1 MNTQFDPR
9 ATPALTEYMRSSV
22 PAIRTIARISK
33 QWNIYNF
40 RLKFTLKKS
49 GHLLILLF
57 ARKSKATKEFR
68 VIRVVGSGWD
78 VAMRMFVDQLLKIRL

>member
-1 MNTQFDPR
+1 MNILFVPR
-9 ATPALTEYMRSSV
+9 VTPALTEYMQSSA
-22 PAIRTIARISK
+22 PAIRTIARIRKRLDSY
-33 QWNIYNF
+33 IF

-57 ARKSKATKEFR
+57 AKKSRAANEFR

-78 VAMRMFVDQLLKIRL
+78 VAMRMFVEQLLKIRL